1 MSKTMEP
8 MKMVRQTGTTIIFE
22 EFNKQKT
29 DLYTLLTRDETPVS
43 LEKFKN
49 YLVGA
54 ESEIAVRSFG
64 EFVEKFAPTI
74 YETVVKTGENTSQ
87 FVYHFEKP
95 EGDCVEIQL
104 KDHAFY
110 KMILSMMDRKGS
122 SAKGNLEFSYD
133 DLKKALTPQAEM
145 EECRRIRKNL
155 QSNTDTYLKLVEEG
169 GPSSEIER
177 FAENIGAYR
186 DRIIG
191 KYKNKSPLAL
201 LPLLIADKQRQL
213 DTMNE
218 AIDRSSENNVSGL
231 PPVACQYTFDN
242 TGNLLLIEQSVSDDS
257 ETAVSS
263 ESTVLAEALRGDF
276 QDYAPDTIKENQY
289 IENMVISAF
298 VPTGSAQ
305 LSVQSREELELQKKQ
320 YQDVY
325 KDSLAN
331 FAKAVSE
338 AVEKFIGVKAFF
350 GHAALDGKLADDV
363 CLIIANCKIGSIL
376 NNEQAKKRFK
386 DYFTSLS
393 YEKDINRI
401 WFGIIPAVLN
411 GDNPVSSVKKT
422 VTDPFGRRTYNKE
435 TKRKADS
442 GLTTLDETKEMLKLL
457 AEAKIM
463 TFISYKGSEHT
474 GFIELSTE
482 KVKKYKED
490 FASVESEYAVFCYP
504 NFTILPKE
512 RNDVVIGTEYDF
524 NEEKSK
530 DVRIQI
536 PGIYLD
542 ASYVAAGITV
552 GTQNHRLLQ
561 AKGFKINSQY
571 PCVRFD
577 IELDDNFKMLT
588 TTLNRETTTE
598 MDKNIKNTILE
609 EHFGF
614 VFADNKLVYNGS
626 VINNAYVMIARTL
639 CSDKGT
645 YKNIYKTLVRNLV
658 SQMLYCLSDNITGK
672 IVGQFVDDYVEIWKN
687 DNKDIDKNYA
697 NKILLKGESIELDKA
712 SRKILVRFNKE
723 EEFWNDIKID
733 DNESEE

>member
-1 MSKTMEP
+1 MGKIMEP
-8 MKMVRQTGTTIIFE
+8 MKMVKQTGTTIIFE

-29 DLYTLLTRDETPVS
+29 DLYTLLTRDETPIA

-49 YLVGA
+49 YLIGD
-54 ESEIAVRSFG
+54 ESEIAVRSFS
-64 EFVEKFAPTI
+64 EFIEKFAPTI

-87 FVYHFEKP
+87 FIYHFEKP
-95 EGDCVEIQL
+95 EGECVEIQL

-110 KMILSMMDRKGS
+110 KMILAMMDRKGS

-133 DLKKALTPQAEM
+133 DLKKALTPQSEM
-145 EECRRIRKNL
+145 EECKRIRKNL
-155 QSNTDTYLKLVEEG
+155 QSNTDTYLKLLEEG

-177 FAENIGAYR
+177 FAENIEMYR
-186 DRIIG
+186 DRIIS

-218 AIDRSSENNVSGL
+218 ALANSAESSTGGL
-231 PPVACQYTFDN
+231 PSASCQYTFDN
-242 TGNLLLIEQSVSDDS
+242 TGNLLLIERSVSDDS

-263 ESTVLAEALRGDF
+263 QNTALVEALRGDF
-276 QDYAPDTIKENQY
+276 QDFAPDTIRENQY
-289 IENMVISAF
+289 IENLVVSAF
-298 VPTGSAQ
+298 VPTGGSQ
-305 LSVQSREELELQKKQ
+305 LSVQNSEELERQKKQ

-350 GHAALDGKLADDV
+350 DHAAFDGKLADDV
-363 CLIIANCKIGSIL
+363 YLIIANCRIGTIL
-376 NNEQAKKRFK
+376 NNEEAKKRFEK
-386 DYFTSLS
+386 YFKTLS
-393 YEKDINRI
+393 NEKDINRI

-411 GDNPVSSVKKT
+411 KDDNVSAVKKT
-422 VTDPFGRRTYNKE
+422 RTDPFGRRTYNKE
-435 TKRKADS
+435 TKKKSDFD
-442 GLTTLDETKEMLKLL
+442 LTTLDETKEMLKILT
-457 AEAKIM
+457 EAKIM
-463 TFISYKGSEHT
+463 TFVSYKGSENT
-474 GFIELSTE
+474 GFTELNTE
-482 KVKKYKED
+482 KIKKYKED

-512 RNDVVIGTEYDF
+512 RNDVKIGTEYDS
-524 NEEKSK
+524 NEKKSK
-530 DVRIQI
+530 DVKIQI

-561 AKGFKINSQY
+561 AKGFKVNPKY
-571 PCVRFD
+571 PCVRSD
-577 IELDDNFKMLT
+577 IELDDNFKKIT

-598 MDKNIKNTILE
+598 MDKNIKNAILE

-614 VFADNKLVYNGS
+614 VFADNKLVYDGK
-626 VINNAYVMIARTL
+626 VINNAYVMNARTL
-639 CSDKGT
+639 CSDKGV

-658 SQMLYCLSDNITGK
+658 SQMLYCLSDKITGK
-672 IVGQFVDDYVEIWKN
+672 IVGQFVDDYVESWKN